1 MRWLETPQ
9 LRSLQ
14 AARERGGGQCG
25 RQSSGL
31 VSFGPFCPC
40 DAAEPQRCGPG
51 PRQSGGGGWELI
63 ILLLAVQGGRVGF
76 SPGQGK
82 PTQEAS
88 WASVPARQ
96 TDSRRGHSSS
106 RCSWRGAPPSL
117 H

>member
-1 MRWLETPQ
+1 MRWLETLQ

-14 AARERGGGQCG
+14 AARERG

-51 PRQSGGGGWELI
+51 PRQSGGGGWELVI
-63 ILLLAVQGGRVGF
+63 LLAVQGERVGF

-96 TDSRRGHSSS
+96 TDNRRGHSSS
-106 RCSWRGAPPSL
+106 RCGWRGAPPSL